1 MKYKLLF
8 LIIIFLIIIFLFLYF
23 ERKDTDVL
31 NELCRQ
37 SPINI
42 QPSNYEIIDNNIL
55 DINYLNKDIIAVKSD
70 VKNNNIHYNIS
81 NDNYLIFNNTK
92 FKLLQYHFHKPSEHK
107 LNNNKFT
114 MELHMVHQSL
124 DNKEF
129 LVLGFFIIP
138 GKPGPF
144 DSSISLEKKVNVN
157 IKKNI
162 NKYYYYHGSLTT
174 DPFSENVTW
183 IVADEP
189 ITSSTINKWDE
200 SLGPARKTLEHIY
213 KSELLTFITN

>member
-1 MKYKLLF
+1 MKYKLF
-8 LIIIFLIIIFLFLYF
+8 LIFIIIILFFFHF
-23 ERKDTDVL
+23 EKKDTDVL

-114 MELHMVHQSL
+114 MELHMVHKSL
-124 DNKEF
+124 DDKEF

-138 GKPGPF
+138 GKSGPF

-162 NKYYYYHGSLTT
+162 NKFYYYHGSLTT
-174 DPFSENVTW
+174 DPFSENVIW

-189 ITSSTINKWDE
+189 ITSSTINKWDN

-213 KSELLTFITN
+213 KSELLTFKTN